1 MEALLD
7 AATIH
12 AEFERW
18 AQRENADPRETD
30 VARFAGLLTHYLSQ
44 PLSDS
49 EAAWAYKHLAN
60 VFACN
65 AQPAEAV
72 RVHEAFERWLPGK
85 SPRLSVKPPSY
96 NPAPEG
102 SPAGAMGPDEIRL
115 QFLAQS
121 VQFATS
127 YGALGRY
134 NDYVAKVDAALAGL
148 SPTRDNLRLRFF
160 AILIVVD
167 AARLADDFD
176 RAERGILQANAV
188 AEQTEDAAR
197 VAELRAFTVLS
208 EIQLARRQEDRARCA
223 QKLQEA
229 FSLVEELEKDPSS
242 TREWRWFRDALVD
255 YFTWSKTD
263 YS

>member
-1 MEALLD
+1 MDALLD
-7 AATIH
+7 GATVR

-18 AQRENADPRETD
+18 ARQGNSDPLEADVT
-30 VARFAGLLTHYLSQ
+30 RFAGLLTRYLSQ

-60 VFACN
+60 VFACSG
-65 AQPAEAV
+65 QPAEAV

-85 SPRLSVKPPSY
+85 SPRLSVEPPSY
-96 NPAPEG
+96 NPAPQDSRVE
-102 SPAGAMGPDEIRL
+102 AMGPADIRL

-127 YGALGRY
+127 YGAVGRY
-134 NDYVAKVDAALAGL
+134 SDYVAKADAALTGL
-148 SPTRDNLRLRFF
+148 APTRDNLRLRFF
-160 AILIVVD
+160 AILIFVD
-167 AARLADDFD
+167 AARLAGDFD

-188 AEQTEDAAR
+188 AEQTEDAR

-208 EIQLARRQEDRARCA
+208 EIQLARRLEDRARCA

-229 FSLVEELEKDPSS
+229 LSLVEGLEKDPQS

-255 YFTWSKTD
+255 YFTWSNAD

>member
-1 MEALLD
+1 MHSRPRLCACTKRSSGGCPESLHACRSSLRL
-7 AATIH
+7 TIRRRRVH
-12 AEFERW
+12 PLERW
-18 AQRENADPRETD
+18 
-30 VARFAGLLTHYLSQ
+30 
-44 PLSDS
+44 
-49 EAAWAYKHLAN
+49 
-60 VFACN
+60 
-65 AQPAEAV
+65 V
-72 RVHEAFERWLPGK
+72 RTKYDCSFSR
-85 SPRLSVKPPSY
+85 SPS
-96 NPAPEG
+96 
-102 SPAGAMGPDEIRL
+102 
-115 QFLAQS
+115 
-121 VQFATS
+121 QFATS

-188 AEQTEDAAR
+188 AEQSEDAAR

-242 TREWRWFRDALVD
+242 TREWRWFRDVLVD

>member
-1 MEALLD
+1 
-7 AATIH
+7 
-12 AEFERW
+12 
-18 AQRENADPRETD
+18 
-30 VARFAGLLTHYLSQ
+30 
-44 PLSDS
+44 
-49 EAAWAYKHLAN
+49 
-60 VFACN
+60 
-65 AQPAEAV
+65 
-72 RVHEAFERWLPGK
+72 
-85 SPRLSVKPPSY
+85 
-96 NPAPEG
+96 
-102 SPAGAMGPDEIRL
+102 MGPDEIRL

-188 AEQTEDAAR
+188 AEQSEDAAR

-242 TREWRWFRDALVD
+242 TREWRWFRDVLVD